1 MKTRIWKIT
10 AVILLIISLSVGL
23 TEIFTYVASIG
34 GYIPDP
40 FNQKTY
46 KTFSTFSYSYSYSNE
61 LLFCG
66 GIVLLT
72 DAAFLLI
79 TSLCIRKKHQ

>member
-1 MKTRIWKIT
+1 MKKIIWKIT
-10 AVILLIISLSVGL
+10 AVILLIINLSVGL

-40 FNQKTY
+40 FNLKTY
-46 KTFSTFSYSYSYSNE
+46 KTFSTFSYRYSNE
-61 LLFCG
+61 LLLCG

-79 TSLCIRKKHQ
+79 TSLYIRKKHQ

>member
-1 MKTRIWKIT
+1 M
-10 AVILLIISLSVGL
+10 ILLIINLYAGL
-23 TEIFTYVASIG
+23 VQIFTYVASIG

-46 KTFSTFSYSYSYSNE
+46 KTFSTFSYRYSNE
-61 LLFCG
+61 LLLCG
-66 GIVLLT
+66 GIVLLI

-79 TSLCIRKKHQ
+79 TSLYIRKKGQ